1 MVRAILL
8 VACFLGLNRSVFSQ
22 DFFYSTRN
30 YTAIDGLPQS
40 QVRALAEDK
49 SGYLWIGTEGGGLA
63 RFDGR
68 EFKVYT
74 TLDGL
79 LTNQVI
85 GLRFDQKDNLW
96 ILHPRGITKF
106 DGLNFKKFQAPV
118 SHPSSKPI
126 RRVYT
131 VNDTLFLLSSTG
143 LTSKIYEDSL
153 YYWEKQVFRDKQVW
167 AAHVAPGGEIYF
179 YLGDGSF
186 MIRTDKSYV
195 PVTTNPEMGKLR
207 NIFNYNQDVL
217 LQTQNGL
224 FRLNIHT
231 NKIEKLPWDIPHQVL
246 LYDQK
251 ESKFWTSDG
260 TTLFKESVKDG
271 LVKRDTILKDVDINQ
286 VLIDSEG
293 NTWFA
298 SNGNGLFKYFIQ
310 DFMRCSSDNMRGV
323 MSILKDQD
331 GASWVGTMNKGLWK
345 IKKGKINSY
354 VDEDDPY
361 RNMIHCVKE
370 APDGTIWVG
379 TVKGLGKY
387 DKGKDSFSWLTRDD
401 GLPGYTVMNIEFD
414 DDSMWIGT
422 GNGLCQ
428 YDGKTFKIFNIE
440 NGLTANGMLALRY
453 LKKNNTLYL
462 GTELGIN
469 SIKDGKVST
478 VSMPEISNTAVYSIN
493 KYQDSLLLIGTAGTG
508 VVLFDPA
515 TNRRK
520 LITTRDGLA
529 SDFIYFVA
537 ADDKDYLWIGT
548 EKGINRVKL
557 DKNFDVVEN
566 LHFGYENGLTGVET
580 NQNAFFLSPKTKY
593 FGLVDGVYE
602 FNDLNKQQLR
612 SFDVHLTDVQIL
624 YGEYSPREYADSAF
638 GFFKIPYQPS
648 LPPDKNHITFQFN
661 RVDKRYSR
669 SVKYK
674 YFLENFD
681 KTWSQPSSVNEV
693 TYSNL
698 PPGDYTLRIMSTNNR
713 GSWSDTR
720 IAYDFTVKTPFYQT
734 ASFIVGMIIL
744 VGGIVTLILFLRVR
758 QRVNR
763 IVMLERIRQK
773 EQENLRK
780 EIARDFHDEMGNQL
794 TRIINYVSL
803 LKLSAN
809 GNGNGNGNGHSN
821 GNGHD
826 LYTKVEDSA
835 KYLYTGT
842 RDFIWSIDPVN
853 DELSKLFIH
862 IRDFGEKLFEE
873 KNINFRAFNGVKEK
887 IKLPYGFSREANLI
901 FKEAMTNAF
910 KSSQAHNV
918 TLNLKRDDNNGFEMS
933 LVDDG
938 VGFYTD
944 EIGKSNGLQNIRERA
959 NRINA
964 LLRIHSVKNEGT
976 TIVLNFTLNK
986 TLKYGLAF

>member
-1 MVRAILL
+1 MSRTITL
-8 VACFLGLNRSVFSQ
+8 VLVFSLEAVSLFAQ
-22 DFFYSTRN
+22 EFFYSTRN
-30 YTAIDGLPQS
+30 YTAVDGLPQS

-63 RFDGR
+63 RYDGR

-85 GLRFDQKDNLW
+85 GLKFDQHDNLW

-106 DGLNFKKFQAPV
+106 DGLHFKKFQAPV

-131 VNDTLFLLSSTG
+131 IGDTLFLLSSTG
-143 LTSKIYEDSL
+143 LTSKIYNDSL
-153 YYWEKQVFRDKQVW
+153 YYWEKQVFRDKQLW
-167 AAHVAPGGEIYF
+167 AQHVAPGGEICF
-179 YLGDGSF
+179 YLSDGSF
-186 MIRTDKSYV
+186 MIRSEKGSYSFV
-195 PVTTNPEMGKLR
+195 AEIDIGKIN

-217 LQTQNGL
+217 LRSGKGL
-224 FRLNIHT
+224 FKLDIKSRKL
-231 NKIEKLPWDIPHQVL
+231 EKLSWDVPHSVL

-251 ESKFWTSDG
+251 ESKFWTSNG
-260 TTLFKESVKDG
+260 SALFKETIKDG
-271 LVKRDTILKDVDINQ
+271 IVKTDTILKDVDINQ

-298 SNGNGLFKYFIQ
+298 SNGGGLFKYFIQ
-310 DFMRCSSDNMRGV
+310 DFIRCSSDNLRGV
-323 MSILKDQD
+323 MAVMKDHED
-331 GASWVGTMNKGLWK
+331 ASWVGTMNKGLWK
-345 IKKGKINSY
+345 IKNGKISSY
-354 VDEDDPY
+354 VDPKESY
-361 RNMIHCVKE
+361 RNMIHCLKE
-370 APDGTIWVG
+370 SPDGTVWVG
-379 TVKGLGKY
+379 TVNGLGQY
-387 DKGKDSFSWLTRDD
+387 DKVKDTFKWFTRED
-401 GLPGYTVMNIEFD
+401 GLPGYSAMNISFD
-414 DDSMWIGT
+414 ENSMWIGT
-422 GNGLCQ
+422 GNGLSQ
-428 YDGKTFKIFNIE
+428 YDGKTFKTHNTE
-440 NGLTANGMLALRY
+440 TGLAANGILATHY
-453 LKKNNTLYL
+453 LKKLKTLYV

-469 SIKDGKVST
+469 SIKDGKVGF
-478 VSMPEISNTAVYSIN
+478 VSMPEIANTAVFSIN
-493 KYQDSLLLIGTAGTG
+493 PYQDSLLLVGTAGTG
-508 VVLFDPA
+508 VVVLNPL
-515 TNRRK
+515 TGHRRF
-520 LITTRDGLA
+520 ITTRDGMA

-548 EKGINRVKL
+548 EKGINHVKL
-557 DKNFDVVEN
+557 DKNLDVVEN
-566 LHFGYENGLTGVET
+566 LHFGFDNGLTGVET
-580 NQNAFFLSPKTKY
+580 NQNSFYLGRDSKY
-593 FGLVDGVYE
+593 FGLVDGLYE
-602 FNDLNKQQLR
+602 FNDLNPQRLR
-612 SFDVHLTDVQIL
+612 SFDVHLTDVKIL
-624 YGEYSPREYADSAF
+624 YGEYSPREYADSSF
-638 GFFKIPYQPS
+638 GFFKIPYKPS

-661 RVDKRYSR
+661 RVDKRYSK

-681 KTWSQPSSVNEV
+681 KTWSQPSSMNEV

-698 PPGDYTLRIMSTNNR
+698 PPGEYTLRVMSTNNR
-713 GSWSDTR
+713 GSWSDTK
-720 IAYDFTVKTPFYQT
+720 IAYEFSVKTPFYMT
-734 ASFIVGMIIL
+734 ASFMVGMFVF
-744 VGGIVTLILFLRVR
+744 VGGVVTLILFLRVR

-803 LKLSAN
+803 LKLN
-809 GNGNGNGNGHSN
+809 GNGNGNGNA
-821 GNGHD
+821 NGHD

-873 KNINFRAFNGVKEK
+873 KNINFRAFNAVREK

-910 KSSQAHNV
+910 KSSQAKNV
-918 TLNLKRDDNNGFEMS
+918 TLSLKRDESGFEMS
-933 LVDDG
+933 FEDDG
-938 VGFYTD
+938 IGFYTD
-944 EIGKSNGLQNIRERA
+944 EIEKSNGLQNIRERA

-964 LLRIHSVKNEGT
+964 LLRIHSVKDEGT
-976 TIVLNFTLNK
+976 KIVLNFTLTK
-986 TLKYGLAF
+986 TLKYGITL